1 MSESRLERLIF
12 ISMKKLLSFS
22 FAALLGL
29 IISSCTNEAPMDT
42 DLYPQTVYI
51 VGAHSRIIN
60 ADLNIGNE
68 VDTVNLS
75 LTVSGNRMLDRDVTI
90 SLAECP
96 EAIDNYNQREV
107 SAQARQYRH
116 LEKELYTIP
125 SNEVTVKAG
134 QIYNTFPIYIKP
146 AKLQCDSLYMLA
158 FKISS
163 TSAYEATKT
172 DTVALVN
179 LHLSNKYSGQ
189 YYMNGVI
196 KNVDNPN
203 DSIVYVMPRRL
214 TATDDGQTVRMFHY
228 NNEWQ
233 EGANNDYRPTHT
245 FKITV
250 NPDNTLSLATW
261 DQFELTRGGGKYY
274 PEQKAYI
281 IWYEYREN
289 NHTWRTKGIIY
300 KERKN
305 NTEQHAINDWMEEMS
320 NKINEDY

>member
-51 VGAHSRIIN
+51 VGAQSRIIN

-116 LEKELYTIP
+116 LEKEVYTIP

-203 DSIVYVMPRRL
+203 DYIVYVMPRRL

-261 DQFELTRGGGKYY
+261 DKFELIRGGGKYY